1 MQLYYFK
8 YPKHV
13 PFNMLQAASAL
24 GIIAILLVLQ
34 AYINHVSSG
43 FNYAFSWDIVGG
55 RTFISYFL
63 WFLSIPIISFIYRDV
78 VSSSTNKIMWYI
90 HIIISLLLIASFHR
104 FLSIWLFDMSYSIIN
119 NIPITF
125 KIREH
130 SMLWAGIFSSSFQVL
145 VISGVILSI
154 KQYKKLL
161 RKQKALAQAE
171 LRALKMQLHPHFL
184 FNTFHSIAALIDIDT
199 EAAQLML
206 SRLSILLRSLL
217 EKEQIQK
224 LSLKDEISF
233 IRHYLGIEQV
243 RFQDRLKVI
252 YEINPDTLHIGV
264 PTFILQPIVE
274 NALKHGISQLTH
286 NGIIKI
292 KAEKLG
298 RHTLK
303 LMVEDNGPGVKSSN
317 KGFGVGTENVK
328 QRLTQL
334 YGENN
339 YSYEAKSLAK
349 KGFRVTLLIPIE
361 IIKEEYYVD
370 PNPNH

>member
-1 MQLYYFK
+1 MQLSYFK

-13 PFNMLQAASAL
+13 PFNMLQAAIAL
-24 GIIAILLVLQ
+24 GIIAILLIIQL
-34 AYINHVSSG
+34 YINHVGSG
-43 FNYAFSWDIVGG
+43 FNYSFSWDIVGG
-55 RTFISYFL
+55 RTFINYFL
-63 WFLSIPIISFIYRDV
+63 WFLAIPFISFLFRNEAGK
-78 VSSSTNKIMWYI
+78 STNRMLEYI
-90 HIIISLLLIASFHR
+90 YIIIFLLFIASIHR
-104 FLSIWLFDMSYSIIN
+104 FLSTWLFDIGYSLIN
-119 NIPITF
+119 NVPITF
-125 KIREH
+125 KIREIPK
-130 SMLWAGIFSSSFQVL
+130 LWTGIFSSSFQVL

-161 RKQKALAQAE
+161 RNQKALAQAE

-224 LSLKDEISF
+224 ISLKDEITF

-252 YEINPDTLHIGV
+252 YEINPEVLHMGV

-303 LMVEDNGPGVKSSN
+303 LMVEDNGPGVKSAN

-334 YGENN
+334 YGVNN
-339 YSYEAKSLAK
+339 YAYEAKSLPK
-349 KGFRVTLLIPIE
+349 KGYRVTLLIPIE
-361 IIKEEYYVD
+361 NIKEEFYA
-370 PNPNH
+370 NPHSNR